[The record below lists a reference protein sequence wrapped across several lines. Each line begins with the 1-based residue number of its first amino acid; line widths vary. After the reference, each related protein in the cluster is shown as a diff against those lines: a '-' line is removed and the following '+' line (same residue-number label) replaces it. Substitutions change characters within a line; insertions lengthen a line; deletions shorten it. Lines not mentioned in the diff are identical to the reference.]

1 MSLAIDIL
9 ERLSGIAVV
18 REKLN
23 DTTQRIDK
31 VADWLLDHEKR
42 ITTLEATRPTL
53 ESKSSSRKKKK

>member
-9 ERLSGIAVV
+9 ERLSGIALV

-23 DTTQRIDK
+23 DTTQKIDR

-42 ITTLEATRPTL
+42 ITTLEATRPKL
-53 ESKSSSRKKKK
+53 ESKSPRAKKK

>member
-23 DTTQRIDK
+23 DTTQKIDR
-31 VADWLLDHEKR
+31 VADWLLDHERR
-42 ITTLEATRPTL
+42 ITTLEATRPKL
-53 ESKSSSRKKKK
+53 ESKSPRAKKK

>member
-1 MSLAIDIL
+1 MSLVTDIL

-31 VADWLLDHEKR
+31 MADWLLDHEKR
-42 ITTLEATRPTL
+42 ITTLEATQPAL
-53 ESKSSSRKKKK
+53 EQKSTRKKK

>member
-1 MSLAIDIL
+1 MSLAIDII

>member
-1 MSLAIDIL
+1 MSMITDIL

-42 ITTLEATRPTL
+42 ITTLEATQPAL
-53 ESKSSSRKKKK
+53 AQKSTRKKK

>member
-53 ESKSSSRKKKK
+53 ESKS